1 MDKEFLEQISREL
14 KIVRIEH
21 NLTIQELSE
30 LTGIS
35 TATICNYENN
45 KTFLFMNKILE
56 ILSAYEDVTPTIFFN
71 RITTK
76 M

>member
-1 MDKEFLEQISREL
+1 MSEEFLKQVSKEL
-14 KIVRIEH
+14 KLVRVEH
-21 NLTIQELSE
+21 NLSIQELA
-30 LTGIS
+30 LITGIS

-45 KTFLFMNKILE
+45 KTFLYMNKILE
-56 ILSAYEDVTPTIFFN
+56 MLEAYEDMSPTIFFG

>member
-1 MDKEFLEQISREL
+1 MDNDFLKQVSREL

-21 NLTIQELSE
+21 NLSIQELSK

-45 KTFLFMNKILE
+45 KTYLYMNKIVD
-56 ILSAYEDVTPTIFFN
+56 ILKAYTDITPIIFFK

>member
-45 KTFLFMNKILE
+45 KTLLFMNKILE

>member
-45 KTFLFMNKILE
+45 KTLLFMNKILE

-76 M
+76 L

>member
-1 MDKEFLEQISREL
+1 MDKEFLERVSREL
-14 KIVRIEH
+14 KIIRIEH
-21 NLTIQELSE
+21 NLSIQQLSE
-30 LTGIS
+30 KTGIS

-45 KTFLFMNKILE
+45 KTLLFMNKLLE
-56 ILSAYEDVTPTIFFN
+56 ILSAYEDITPIIFFN

>member
-21 NLTIQELSE
+21 NLTIQELAD

-45 KTFLFMNKILE
+45 KTLLYMNKILE
-56 ILSAYEDVTPTIFFN
+56 ILSAYKDITPTIFFN